1 MTLTMKLTQTF
12 KTALLLLLSFCCS
25 VAYAQNKSEI
35 DINNFRDYIIKVK
48 NEWKIPGIA
57 AGVIKD
63 GKVVLNEGFG
73 IAHPDGT
80 PVNETSLFQIG
91 SVSKSFTATLMARLV
106 DEGKVK
112 WEDTVKS
119 ILPDLDL
126 YDNWIEENLQV
137 KDIMTHRMGMK
148 GQQGTYIPN
157 LGYSRDDVYRMMHLL
172 KPGYSFRGSY
182 EYNNITF
189 IIAQRIIE
197 KLSGKSWEDNLK
209 DVIFEPV
216 GMYNSSAN
224 GEPFAASPYAAVPY
238 DYGWRDS
245 IFTAPIFGEEQ
256 ALHWL
261 TVVGPAGSVNS
272 TVPDM
277 LKYVQFHLDKGKVGD
292 KEIISKKGMDF
303 LHKGQTITS
312 QDSART
318 TLYAHCWFV
327 EQNSK
332 YRLWFHTGTTWGF
345 TTLVGFVP
353 ELNLGMVF
361 LVNSDAP
368 ANLRYSLMRRLIDM
382 YRGEEVLKDYSADY
396 LAQWIKSSSESREKA
411 MKREASAERSAAPP
425 VESLVGVY
433 DKGELFGKAVVD
445 VERGE
450 AYITIGPKGWRHK
463 LVHRDGNEFTFR
475 SDGHAFRV
483 KFDLG
488 ENPCMDLDFGG
499 NENFGPWMRVINKK

>member
-1 MTLTMKLTQTF
+1 MTFTMKLTHTF
-12 KTALLLLLSFCCS
+12 PTALLLLLSFCWS
-25 VAYAQNKSEI
+25 EGYAQNKSDV
-35 DINNFRDYIIKVK
+35 DINNFRDYVIKVK

-63 GKVVLNEGFG
+63 GKIVMAEGFG
-73 IAHPDGT
+73 IARPDGT
-80 PVNETSLFQIG
+80 PVNETTLFQIG
-91 SVSKSFTATLMARLV
+91 SVSKSFTAAIMAKLV

-112 WEDTVKS
+112 WEDTVKR

-189 IIAQRIIE
+189 IIAQKIIE

-209 DVIFEPV
+209 EVILDPL
-216 GMYNSSAN
+216 GMYNTSAN
-224 GEPFAASPYAAVPY
+224 GEPFAASPYAAVPH

-245 IFTAPIFGEEQ
+245 IYSAPLLGEEQ

-277 LKYVQFHLDKGKVGD
+277 LKYVQFHLDKGRVGE
-292 KEIISKKGMDF
+292 KEVISVKGMNY
-303 LHKGQTITS
+303 LHRGQTITS

-327 EQNSK
+327 EQNSR

-345 TTLVGFVP
+345 TTLAAFVP

-382 YRGEEVLKDYSADY
+382 YRGEKDLKDYSAGY
-396 LAQWIKSSSESREKA
+396 LEEWIKSSAESRERAQK
-411 MKREASAERSAAPP
+411 KETPERVSAPP
-425 VESLVGVY
+425 VEKLAGVY
-433 DKGELFGKAVVD
+433 DKGELFGKAVID
-445 VERGE
+445 IEGE
-450 AYITIGPKGWRHK
+450 DAYITVGPKAWRHK
-463 LVHRDGNEFTFR
+463 LSHVNGNEFIFR

-483 KFDLG
+483 KFELG
-488 ENPCMDLDFGG
+488 ENPSLDIDFGG
-499 NENFGPWMRVINKK
+499 DENFGPWKKLSN

>member
-1 MTLTMKLTQTF
+1 MTFTMKLTHTLAS
-12 KTALLLLLSFCCS
+12 ALLTLASLCS
-25 VAYAQNKSEI
+25 AAVYAQNKGTV
-35 DINNFRDYIIKVK
+35 DFNNYRDYILKVK

-63 GKVVLNEGFG
+63 GEVVFLEGFG
-73 IAHPDGT
+73 EARPDGT
-80 PVNETSLFQIG
+80 PVNETTLFQIG

-112 WEDTVKS
+112 WDDTVKR

-137 KDIMTHRMGMK
+137 KDIMTHRMGIK

-157 LGYSRDDVYRMMHLL
+157 LGYSRDDVYKMMHLL

-189 IIAQRIIE
+189 IIAQKIIE

-209 DVIFEPV
+209 DVILDPL
-216 GMYNSSAN
+216 GMYNTSAN
-224 GEPFAASPYAAVPY
+224 GEPFAASPYAAVPN

-245 IFTAPIFGEEQ
+245 IYHSPLLGEEQ

-277 LKYVQFHLDKGKVGD
+277 LKYVRFHLDKGKAGG
-292 KEIISKKGMDF
+292 KEIITKRGMDY
-303 LHKGQTITS
+303 LHRGQTITS

-345 TTLVGFVP
+345 TTLVAFVP
-353 ELNLGMVF
+353 EMNLGMVF

-382 YRGEEVLKDYSADY
+382 YRGEEALRDYSADY
-396 LAQWIKSSSESREKA
+396 LAEWIKSSKESREKA
-411 MKREASAERSAAPP
+411 MKRDTPSEKRAAP
-425 VESLVGVY
+425 SLDQIAGVY
-433 DKGELFGKAVVD
+433 DKGELFGRAIVD
-445 VERGE
+445 IEEGE
-450 AYITIGPKGWRHK
+450 AYITVGPKGWRNK

-475 SDGHAFRV
+475 SDGHGFRV
-483 KFDLG
+483 KFIFGDRPSL
-488 ENPCMDLDFGG
+488 DIDFGG
-499 NENFGPWMRVINKK
+499 EENFGPWLKIQN